1 MLPFT
6 AMCQDLPKV
15 PETNSAKHQRR
26 FFEITATEGYTIHQ
40 NKGAEKMFSGRVLYP
55 ISESGVDFKT
65 QIKIGFNPISRLSF
79 GFIGSRMNLKY
90 NLVDNE
96 KVYNARPLWQY
107 GVFADYN
114 HKLTKRIFLFI
125 GGSYSKY
132 KKEYGDNMMPQAS
145 GSNESKLFY
154 SLAFNAGLKYKIIE
168 GLYGVAVV
176 EYATMNIT
184 EYISYNL
191 GVSYKF

>member
-6 AMCQDLPKV
+6 AMCQVLPKV
-15 PETNSAKHQRR
+15 PETNSVKHQRR

-40 NKGAEKMFSGRVLYP
+40 NKGAEKMFSGSVLQP
-55 ISESGVDFKT
+55 ISETGVDFKT
-65 QIKIGFNPISRLSF
+65 QIKIGIYPIQRISF

-90 NLVDNE
+90 NFVDNE

-114 HKLTKRIFLFI
+114 HKLTKRIFLFV

-132 KKEYGDNMMPQAS
+132 KKEYGDNMMPQYAA
-145 GSNESKLFY
+145 SNEPKLLY
-154 SLAFNAGLKYKIIE
+154 SLGFNAGLKYKIIE
-168 GLYGVAVV
+168 GLYGVVAV

-184 EYISYNL
+184 EYISYNAGL
-191 GVSYKF
+191 SFKF